1 MVHQTAD
8 GAESATAEPEAA
20 AAPPPAKKK
29 KPTIASFLS
38 KASKSKERQVPAT
51 QTSPREKAQKE
62 ITSYLAVDNLPFF
75 DDEDNENNPL
85 HWWKTHCQDYPF
97 LSKMARKYL
106 CIQASSSPSER
117 LFSKAGQVITPQR
130 AQLKPQKANMLIF
143 LADNLP

>member
-1 MVHQTAD
+1 MIHQTAD

-51 QTSPREKAQKE
+51 QTSPREEAQE

-85 HWWKTHCQDYPF
+85 HWWKTHCQDYLF

-117 LFSKAGQVITPQR
+117 HFSKAGQVITP
-130 AQLKPQKANMLIF
+130 
-143 LADNLP
+143 